1 MTDQRIIELFLDWCA
16 QQGIRLAQSDPE
28 QNGKRV
34 LVPRGQLLEQYRLDG
49 GFGR

>member
-1 MTDQRIIELFLDWCA
+1 VTEQDTVEHFLDWCA
-16 QQGIRLAQSDPE
+16 KRGIRLTASDPE

-34 LVPRGQLLEQYRLDG
+34 LVPRGSLIEDYRMDG

>member
-1 MTDQRIIELFLDWCA
+1 MTDQSTIELFLDWA
-16 QQGIRLAQSDPE
+16 AKRGIRLTQSDPE

-34 LVPRGQLLEQYRLDG
+34 LVPRGSLLEEYRLDG